1 MVSMWL
7 EGHEQD
13 GERLQRALALT
24 SIRRS
29 CHDLR
34 PFGRPCRPLL
44 RPAALCVPDT
54 RLIGWVERNDAHRI
68 RRKRMALALLEPS
81 DKM

>member
-24 SIRRS
+24 ASGDPAMTS
-29 CHDLR
+29 DLS
-34 PFGRPCRPLL
+34 GGLAAPLL

-54 RLIGWVERNDAHRI
+54 RLIGWV
-68 RRKRMALALLEPS
+68 
-81 DKM
+81 

>member
-34 PFGRPCRPLL
+34 LSGGLAAPCYVRPHYAFRIPASSDGLNETMPIEFGER
-44 RPAALCVPDT
+44 
-54 RLIGWVERNDAHRI
+54 GWLSRCSNHPI
-68 RRKRMALALLEPS
+68 K
-81 DKM
+81 